1 MQLAR
6 NLFLSQDRSF
16 HRKIQEILLAT
27 QIERRFTK
35 EQILTLY
42 ANQIYLGHGVYGFEA
57 ASEFYFSK
65 PARQLTLPEAA
76 LIVGLPKAPVNY
88 SPISHPDRAIK
99 RRNLVI
105 NAMLEDGKIT
115 AQVASDARN
124 TPLSLRVAHDPNSQS
139 PYFVEEVRRYLENKY
154 GTDQVHEGGLRA
166 YTTLDMLA
174 GFGRSAL
181 PILGRAAP
189 ERWPLVIPAPF
200 IPPALG
206 GCGTE
211 RPHLPPLLSGDM
223 GPRSAIRIFLLG
235 EAPIPRSA
243 VFIGRST
250 LCSPVGRCTPA
261 FLTGVAVRWLFI
273 GPFARCAPAFQFGRE
288 PIPYP
293 ELVLVL
299 ARALAEAVARLITG
313 REKLRGGG
321 AAALLPAFP
330 PSLEATVGLM
340 SSE

>member
-1 MQLAR
+1 V
-6 NLFLSQDRSF
+6 
-16 HRKIQEILLAT
+16 
-27 QIERRFTK
+27 RRFPAFGK
-35 EQILTLY
+35 
-42 ANQIYLGHGVYGFEA
+42 FER
-57 ASEFYFSK
+57 S
-65 PARQLTLPEAA
+65 PAEEYPRGKVDPPGRGTVCGRIAEPLPRFT
-76 LIVGLPKAPVNY
+76 
-88 SPISHPDRAIK
+88 S
-99 RRNLVI
+99 
-105 NAMLEDGKIT
+105 
-115 AQVASDARN
+115 
-124 TPLSLRVAHDPNSQS
+124 LSLLGR
-139 PYFVEEVRRYLENKY
+139 
-154 GTDQVHEGGLRA
+154 
-166 YTTLDMLA
+166 DMLA

-273 GPFARCAPAFQFGRE
+273 GPFARCASAFQFGRE